1 MSKLGSLLPGSA
13 LLFLLL
19 QPVLAGP
26 VLMINR
32 NEVRIRADA
41 TVQSARLATL
51 RQGDE
56 IEQLGRKNEWFQVRL
71 SDGREGWV
79 IVLLVQERLVVTG
92 VGVRIRHD
100 GASGSVALAVTVKG
114 QELGKT
120 GREKGNWYEVV
131 LPDGKM
137 GWISKN
143 YVRHKELTIG
153 PDDGTDPVADLKV
166 RQETLARTAPEV
178 VEGRLTEPVSLQAN
192 PYAEGLRYEREENH
206 LAALRSFERV
216 LEKEPDKLNARLHA
230 ALAHKELKDFD
241 AALEDLYYALERSG
255 GRRDIY
261 MHLGEVYRLKGN
273 ADSTYKYKALYK
285 GEEFIPETESENKNR
300 QKEVESEGLFSDI
313 VWQYAAGS
321 VGVLAVLGILFALL
335 RREFFR
341 RRGAAKR
348 AVEKEEGGE
357 FGRKLQ
363 ESKKRRN
370 AGEISV
376 TEEDELDRQIA
387 EKWQELRQSA
397 EIFAAEEPPVGEGE
411 EKGEDAH
418 LDQVLGHL
426 EILRKGLEL
435 QDERALIYA
444 DIVRLQSM
452 KIEAMNEELRL
463 LGRRRK

>member
-1 MSKLGSLLPGSA
+1 MSKLGSLLLGST

-32 NEVRIRADA
+32 NQVRIRADA
-41 TVQSARLATL
+41 TVQSARIATL

-71 SDGREGWV
+71 ADGREGWV
-79 IVLLVQERLVVTG
+79 NALLVQERLVVTG
-92 VGVRIRHD
+92 VGVRIRRD
-100 GASGSVALAVTVKG
+100 GASGAGAFAVTVKG

-120 GREKGNWYEVV
+120 GREKGDWYEVV
-131 LPDGKM
+131 LPDGKK
-137 GWISKN
+137 GWVSKK
-143 YVRHKELTIG
+143 YVRPKVITIG
-153 PDDGTDPVADLKV
+153 PAAGTDPAADLPV
-166 RQETLARTAPEV
+166 RQEMRARTAPEV
-178 VEGRLTEPVSLQAN
+178 VERLPSDPASLQAN
-192 PYAEGLRYEREENH
+192 PYAEGLRYEKEENY

-216 LEKEPDKLNARLHA
+216 LEKEPDKLRARIHA
-230 ALAHKELKDFD
+230 ALAHKELKDFA
-241 AALEDLYYALERSG
+241 AALEDLYYALEISG

-285 GEEFIPETESENKNR
+285 GEESIPATKSENKESR
-300 QKEVESEGLFSDI
+300 KEAESEGLFADI
-313 VWQYAAGS
+313 IWQYAAGS

-335 RREFFR
+335 RREFLR

-348 AVEKEEGGE
+348 PVEKEEGGK

-363 ESKKRRN
+363 ESKKLRN

-376 TEEDELDRQIA
+376 AEEDELDRQIA

-397 EIFAAEEPPVGEGE
+397 EIFAAGEAPVSEGE
-411 EKGEDAH
+411 NRGEDAH

-426 EILRKGLEL
+426 ETLRKSFEL

-444 DIVRLQSM
+444 DIVRLQNM
-452 KIEAMNEELRL
+452 KIEAINEELRL
-463 LGRRRK
+463 LGRR